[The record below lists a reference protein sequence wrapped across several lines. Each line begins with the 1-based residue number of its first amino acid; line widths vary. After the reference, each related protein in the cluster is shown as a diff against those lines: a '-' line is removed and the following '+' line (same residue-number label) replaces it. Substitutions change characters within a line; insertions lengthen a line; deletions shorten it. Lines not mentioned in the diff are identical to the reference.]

1 MHRHRCS
8 VGFVEAEMQ
17 ETGVKLVVMYQVAKA
32 VLVVTYQVAKAVMVV
47 THQVAKATLA
57 MDQHCHILPKN

>member
-1 MHRHRCS
+1 MHLHRCS

-17 ETGVKLVVMYQVAKA
+17 ETGVKLVVM
-32 VLVVTYQVAKAVMVV
+32 YQVAKAVMVV